1 MLAAMNKQVKIAG
14 TIRRAAGRARLMSL
28 AAQSV
33 EMPQEQR
40 EIERLRA
47 YLLDWS
53 WRQKEYGPSLGIA
66 GSCLEQYMKSA
77 SPSAMELFAQSDG
90 WAALVVE
97 TAMDDLIEESNG
109 VLLRAALRVRYL
121 NEGIA
126 PGEGFKI
133 RVFRHGRLLGLSLV
147 ECDELA
153 DRAEKTL
160 IPIVKRKGLPI

>member
-1 MLAAMNKQVKIAG
+1 MLAAMNKQTKTAG

-28 AAQSV
+28 SSESV

-66 GSCLEQYMKSA
+66 GSCLEQYMKSS
-77 SPSAMELFAQSDG
+77 SPTALELFSKSDG

-97 TAMDDLIEESNG
+97 TAMDDLIEEANG
-109 VLLRAALRVRYL
+109 VLMRAALRVRYL

-133 RVFRHGRLLGLSLV
+133 RVFRHGRLLGLSLM
-147 ECDELA
+147 ECDDARRPCRE
-153 DRAEKTL
+153 DVDSNSEK
-160 IPIVKRKGLPI
+160 KGLPL